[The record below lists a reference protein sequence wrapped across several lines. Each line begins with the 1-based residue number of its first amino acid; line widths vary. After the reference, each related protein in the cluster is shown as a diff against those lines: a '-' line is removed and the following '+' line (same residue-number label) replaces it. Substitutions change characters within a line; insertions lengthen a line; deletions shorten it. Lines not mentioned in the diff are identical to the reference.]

1 MIFNTITHYKK
12 TLIRST
18 FVLLFVFTA
27 VQCSKDDDDHDHDD
41 HDDHD
46 HAALVV
52 NNRSNLA

>member
-1 MIFNTITHYKK
+1 MIFNTITQYKK

-27 VQCSKDDDDHDHDD
+27 VQCSKDDDDHDD

-52 NNRSNLA
+52 DNRSNLA